1 MATPVHFEF
10 LREGMKNK
18 ADLDSIHRTGLRE
31 SRKMVDTPFH
41 SGDILEL
48 LAHNSVVSVLQ
59 TRRFALANDMNVVAL
74 VPDCSGN
81 SEELS

>member
-1 MATPVHFEF
+1 
-10 LREGMKNK
+10 MKNK
-18 ADLDSIHRTGLRE
+18 ADLDSIYRTDLQK

-59 TRRFALANDMNVVAL
+59 TRRFALANDMNVIAL
-74 VPDCSGN
+74 VPDYSGN